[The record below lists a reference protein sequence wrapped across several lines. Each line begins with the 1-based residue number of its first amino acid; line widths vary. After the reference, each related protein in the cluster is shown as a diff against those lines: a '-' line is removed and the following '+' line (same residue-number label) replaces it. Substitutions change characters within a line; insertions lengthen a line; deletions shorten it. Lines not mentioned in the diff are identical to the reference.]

1 MKSKRGQ
8 TLGLAILS
16 SIFIF
21 ITGLMIINFIIPE
34 VTEFRINLNCADAES
49 ISDGTKLLCLVGG
62 TAVSYWILLIFSI
75 IVGAIVSRMTL

>member
-1 MKSKRGQ
+1 MNNKGQ

-21 ITGLMIINFIIPE
+21 ISGLMIINFIIPE
-34 VTEFRINLNCADAES
+34 VTEFRINLNCADAEA

-62 TAVSYWILLIFSI
+62 TAVPYWILLIFSI